1 MKFSF
6 DKSLEILQSAP
17 NVISAMLNGL
27 SDEWTTNSWM
37 DGVYFLMY
45 LHRIRPVHLSLLSLS
60 NFLTEAALYV
70 GVGQK
75 GLKC

>member
-6 DKSLEILQSAP
+6 DKSLEILQSTP

-37 DGVYFLMY
+37 DGVYFLNVFTQDQT
-45 LHRIRPVHLSLLSLS
+45 RSLK
-60 NFLTEAALYV
+60 FIIA
-70 GVGQK
+70 K
-75 GLKC
+75 